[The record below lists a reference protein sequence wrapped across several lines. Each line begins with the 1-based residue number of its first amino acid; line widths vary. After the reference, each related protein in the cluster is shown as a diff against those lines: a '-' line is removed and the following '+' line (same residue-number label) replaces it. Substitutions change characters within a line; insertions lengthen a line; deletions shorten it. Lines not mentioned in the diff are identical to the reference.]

1 MQAGELREPVAVL
14 ELQNTDAAYNWTEK
28 RSTWAKAEPQAQ
40 KALFSQIGVGAKSV
54 KFTVRKQDITLN
66 NAFSWHGK
74 HCFLTDINE
83 IDRMYYEITA
93 ALVEPKTCIVTRPA
107 TIKDS
112 LNRPV
117 KTPPQVILTF
127 PGCVTEKYMGFTRL
141 NPQNQEDAQY
151 VLVAPK
157 AIYLQPADLV
167 KIGDITYNVQITHET
182 DEFKNEYEIA
192 VKRDI

>member
-1 MQAGELREPVAVL
+1 MQAGELREPTAVL
-14 ELQNTDAAYNWTEK
+14 ELQNADTVYSWGQVRK
-28 RSTWAKAEPQAQ
+28 TWAKAEPQAQ

-66 NAFSWHGK
+66 SAFSWHGK

-83 IDRMYYEITA
+83 IDRLYYEIQA
-93 ALVEPKTCIVTRPA
+93 ALVEPKICAVTRLV
-107 TIKDS
+107 TTKDS
-112 LNRPV
+112 LNRPER
-117 KTPPQVILTF
+117 TPQVILTF